1 MTRQRFC
8 AQSPG
13 VPAAPMNKLLPSGPL
28 AATRTAYNILW
39 VIGHVPLLDLL
50 LEVDKRAVHPS
61 YLADSVLGG
70 HTA

>member
-1 MTRQRFC
+1 
-8 AQSPG
+8 
-13 VPAAPMNKLLPSGPL
+13 MNKLLPSGPL